1 MLGRIN
7 KFRTSLWMTS
17 NLSWPISSFHSRSK
31 ISFGIDDFKDIRND
45 DGGDIMVGRAWA
57 AADLRRK
64 SFQDLHKLW
73 YVLYKERNV
82 LLTKREQFRQVDTA
96 FPKSAMNRHISVKK
110 SMASIK
116 LVLAERS
123 KLRLQFPELELNS
136 LDDQMIQTK
145 QSER

>member
-73 YVLYKERNV
+73 YVLLKEKNK
-82 LLTKREQFRQVDTA
+82 L
-96 FPKSAMNRHISVKK
+96 KS
-110 SMASIK
+110 
-116 LVLAERS
+116 
-123 KLRLQFPELELNS
+123 
-136 LDDQMIQTK
+136 D
-145 QSER
+145 

>member
-1 MLGRIN
+1 MVG
-7 KFRTSLWMTS
+7 
-17 NLSWPISSFHSRSK
+17 
-31 ISFGIDDFKDIRND
+31 FGIDEFKDIRND
-45 DGGDIMVGRAWA
+45 DGGDILVGRAWT

-82 LLTKREQFRQVDTA
+82 LLSKREKFRQVDTA
-96 FPKSAMNRHISVKK
+96 VPKSDMNRHSSVKK

-123 KLRLQFPELELNS
+123 KLRLKFPELGLNS
-136 LDDQMIQTK
+136 LDEQMIQTK
-145 QSER
+145 KSER